1 MPQQGRIVGLDIA
14 KRKVDG
20 CIRSL
25 RLRLSQP
32 STAEGQ
38 AKIIAWLQAHQ
49 VTTAIMEASGGYE
62 RSWAAALRQ
71 TGIAVRILDP
81 KRVRHFAK
89 SAGRLAK
96 NDPIRACPR
105 AGRRPDPWA
114 EMIAW
119 FGETFADVP
128 SQPHDPDREELDA
141 LLMARAMLVKMA
153 TQIGNHAEHAP
164 PPMVAKAF
172 AAIAASLAGQRA
184 RLEAAIAA
192 KLARTKRFAEP
203 AEIIQSIPGLARQ
216 AAAGVIAW
224 LPELSRIGGKPAAAL
239 VGAAPYDDDSGA
251 RQGERHIKGGRRE
264 IRDLLYIVTLGCV
277 TRHNPVL
284 KAYYQRLRA
293 RGKPFKVAL
302 IACLRKLVVILNA
315 MLRRGEKWD
324 ASRYAAVAV

>member
-1 MPQQGRIVGLDIA
+1 MPQEGRIVGLDIA
-14 KRKVDG
+14 KRKVDA

-38 AKIIAWLQAHQ
+38 ARMIAWLQAHQ
-49 VTTAIMEASGGYE
+49 VTTAIIEASGGYE
-62 RSWAAALRQ
+62 CSWAAALREA
-71 TGIAVRILDP
+71 GIAVRVLDP

-96 NDPIRACPR
+96 NDPI
-105 AGRRPDPWA
+105 DA

-119 FGETFADVP
+119 FGETFADAP
-128 SQPHDPDREELDA
+128 SQPHDPDREELDG
-141 LLMARAMLVKMA
+141 LLMARALLVKIA

-164 PPMVAKAF
+164 PPVAAKAF
-172 AAIAASLAGQRA
+172 AAVAASLAGQRA
-184 RLEAAIAA
+184 QLEAAIAA
-192 KLARTKRFAEP
+192 KLARTQRFADQ
-203 AEIIQSIPGLARQ
+203 AEIIQSIPGLAGQ

-224 LPELSRIGGKPAAAL
+224 LPELGCIGHKPAAAL
-239 VGAAPYDDDSGA
+239 VGAAPYDDDSGR
-251 RQGERHIKGGRRE
+251 RQGERHIKGGRAE
-264 IRDLLYIVTLGCV
+264 IRELLYIVTLGCV

-293 RGKPFKVAL
+293 RGKAFKVAL

-324 ASRYAAVAV
+324 AARYAAAAV

>member
-14 KRKVDG
+14 KQKVDA

-32 STAEGQ
+32 STAAGQ
-38 AKIIAWLQAHQ
+38 AAMIAWLHAHQ
-49 VTTAIMEASGGYE
+49 VTTAVVEASGGYE
-62 RSWAAALRQ
+62 RGWSAALRAA
-71 TGIAVRILDP
+71 GIAVRVLDP

-96 NDPIRACPR
+96 NDPI
-105 AGRRPDPWA
+105 DA

-119 FGETFADVP
+119 FGETFADAP
-128 SQPHDPDREELDA
+128 SQSHDPDREELDG
-141 LLMARAMLVKMA
+141 LLMARALLVKIA
-153 TQIGNHAEHAP
+153 TQIGNHGEHAP
-164 PPMVAKAF
+164 PPVVAEAF

-192 KLARTKRFAEP
+192 KLASTQRFADQ

-224 LPELSRIGGKPAAAL
+224 LPELSRIGHKPAAAL
-239 VGAAPYDDDSGA
+239 VGAAPYDDDSGR
-251 RQGERHIKGGRRE
+251 RQGERHIKGGRAE
-264 IRDLLYIVTLGCV
+264 IRELLYIVTLGCV

-293 RGKPFKVAL
+293 RGKAFKVAL
-302 IACLRKLVVILNA
+302 IACLRKLVVILGA

-324 ASRYAAVAV
+324 VSRYAAAAV

>member
-1 MPQQGRIVGLDIA
+1 MPQEGRIVGLDIA
-14 KRKVDG
+14 KRKVDA

-38 AKIIAWLQAHQ
+38 ARMIAWLQAHQ
-49 VTTAIMEASGGYE
+49 VTTAIIEASGGYE
-62 RSWAAALRQ
+62 RSWAAALREA
-71 TGIAVRILDP
+71 GIAVRVLDP

-96 NDPIRACPR
+96 NDPI
-105 AGRRPDPWA
+105 DA

-119 FGETFADVP
+119 FGETFADAP
-128 SQPHDPDREELDA
+128 SQPHDPDREELDG
-141 LLMARAMLVKMA
+141 LLMARALLVKIA

-164 PPMVAKAF
+164 PPVAAKAF
-172 AAIAASLAGQRA
+172 AAVAASLAGQRA
-184 RLEAAIAA
+184 QLEAAIAA
-192 KLARTKRFAEP
+192 KLARTQRFADQ
-203 AEIIQSIPGLARQ
+203 AEIIQSIPGLAGQ

-224 LPELSRIGGKPAAAL
+224 LPELGCIGHKPAAAL
-239 VGAAPYDDDSGA
+239 VGAAPYDDDSGR
-251 RQGERHIKGGRRE
+251 RQGERHIKGGRAE
-264 IRDLLYIVTLGCV
+264 IRELLYIVTLGCV

-293 RGKPFKVAL
+293 RGKAFKVAL

-324 ASRYAAVAV
+324 AARYAAAAV

>member
-1 MPQQGRIVGLDIA
+1 MPQEGRIVGLDIA
-14 KRKVDG
+14 KRKVDA

-32 STAEGQ
+32 STAAGRAEM
-38 AKIIAWLQAHQ
+38 IAWLQAHQ
-49 VTTAIMEASGGYE
+49 VTTAIIEASGGYE
-62 RSWAAALRQ
+62 RSWAAALREA
-71 TGIAVRILDP
+71 GIAVRVLDP

-96 NDPIRACPR
+96 NDPI
-105 AGRRPDPWA
+105 DA

-119 FGETFADVP
+119 FGETFADAP
-128 SQPHDPDREELDA
+128 SQPHDPDREELDG
-141 LLMARAMLVKMA
+141 LLMARALLVKIA
-153 TQIGNHAEHAP
+153 TQIGNHGEHATP
-164 PPMVAKAF
+164 PVVAKAF
-172 AAIAASLAGQRA
+172 AAVAASLAGQRA

-192 KLARTKRFAEP
+192 KLARTKRFADQ

-224 LPELSRIGGKPAAAL
+224 LPELSRIGHKPAAAL
-239 VGAAPYDDDSGA
+239 VGAAPYDDDSGP
-251 RQGERHIKGGRRE
+251 RQGERHIKGGRAQIRE
-264 IRDLLYIVTLGCV
+264 LLYIVTLGCV

-293 RGKPFKVAL
+293 RGKAFKVAL

-324 ASRYAAVAV
+324 VSRYAAAAV